1 MKLGGRVISNNN
13 LEVVVI
19 PRTDGDLVFKFKP
32 VLDDTDFDTLVPMP
46 KPPLKIDGDVKTFL
60 YNDPDY
66 TKSFH
71 EYFILKQSWMYLKSI
86 EATEDLV
93 WETVDLGNPNT
104 WTNFEKELI
113 SAGFTVTERNLMFQG
128 FEKANSLSQE
138 HLDKA
143 RESFL
148 AGTRQSNKK

>member
-19 PRTDGDLVFKFKP
+19 PRTDGDLVFKFRP
-32 VLDDTDFDTLVPMP
+32 VLDDTDFDALVPLP
-46 KPPLKIDGDVKTFL
+46 KPPLKMDGDVKTFL

-66 TKSFH
+66 TKSFQ
-71 EYFILKQSWMYLKSI
+71 EYFALKQSWMYLKSI

-93 WETVDLGNPNT
+93 WDTVDLGNPKT
-104 WTNFEKELI
+104 WTNLEKELV
-113 SAGFTVTERNLMFQG
+113 SAGFTVSERNLMFQG

-148 AGTRQSNKK
+148 AGTRQSDKK